1 MEILR
6 FDSRFTAFI
15 RPEQGAN
22 VGLIHTPEGMVLIDT
37 TSYPCDMEELCE
49 VGGITNEEVKMVI
62 NTHSHSD
69 HTWGNQLFDCP
80 ILAHRL
86 CLEQMRSSIKN
97 EWRPEEIQTYISE
110 LKKTDPAKAE
120 QVHMKVEGLH
130 IKLPNQTFESQ
141 YLGELGGVKYEAIH
155 LGGHTPDLSIVWVP
169 DKSVLYASDLIF
181 QGRYPYIFDAD
192 IPAWIEALDRL
203 MEYKAEVI
211 IPGHGVRCGEAE
223 IITLRDYLQASWELV
238 KQHIQAGHNVYETL
252 KDKAFPVFPGE
263 KYKNLHKANIR
274 AMYRKFSKRRNT

>member
-1 MEILR
+1 METLR

-22 VGLIHTPEGMVLIDT
+22 VGMIHTPEGLILIDT

-49 VGGITNEEVKMVI
+49 VGGIITQDVRKVI

-69 HTWGNQLFDCP
+69 HTWGNQLFDCL

-97 EWRPEEIQTYISE
+97 EWRPEEIQAYIADLE
-110 LKKTDPAKAE
+110 KTEPEKAE
-120 QVHMKVEGLH
+120 QVRQKVAGLQ
-130 IKLPNQTFESQ
+130 IRLPSQVFENR
-141 YLGELGGVKYEAIH
+141 YLGELGGVKYHVIH
-155 LGGHTPDLSIVWVP
+155 LGGHTPDLSIVWIP

-192 IPAWIEALDRL
+192 ILAWIEALKKL
-203 MEYKAEVI
+203 KEFKAEVI
-211 IPGHGVRCGEAE
+211 IPGHGVRCTEAE
-223 IITLRDYLQASWELV
+223 INVLQDYLEESWKLV
-238 KQHIQAGHNVYETL
+238 KRHIQAGHTVDETM
-252 KDKAFPVFPGE
+252 KDTAFPVFPGE
-263 KYKNLHKANIR
+263 KYERLHKANIR
-274 AMYRKFSKRRNT
+274 AIFSKYSGERN